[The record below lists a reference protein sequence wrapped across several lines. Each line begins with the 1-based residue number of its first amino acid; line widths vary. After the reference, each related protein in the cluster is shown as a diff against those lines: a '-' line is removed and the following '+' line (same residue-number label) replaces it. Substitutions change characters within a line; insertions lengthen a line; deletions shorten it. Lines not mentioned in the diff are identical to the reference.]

1 MADAGSA
8 FPLQHPGRIL
18 LVEGQDDRHVVEH
31 VYRKRFGAAP
41 PFEIEDKGG
50 FTPLRDAIGPTLKA
64 PGREVVGIVVDA
76 NDDLPARWAAV
87 TDRLRRA
94 CPDVELGDL
103 VPDGTIVGSEPR
115 VGIWLWP
122 DNEAAGEIEDFV
134 ASMIPCDDPVW
145 PLSRRYIEGIPEEH
159 RRFAE
164 GKTRRAEVHA
174 WLATRGE
181 PRRMGTAI
189 RAGDL
194 KVGRALAERFA
205 SWLGKLFGDQ
215 A

>member
-1 MADAGSA
+1 MPSQYAG
-8 FPLQHPGRIL
+8 RVL
-18 LVEGQDDRHVVEH
+18 LVEGQDDKHIVDH
-31 VYRKRFGAAP
+31 VYRKRFGSEP
-41 PFEIEDKGG
+41 PFEIEDSGG
-50 FTPLRDAIGPTLKA
+50 FTLLRDKIGLTLRA
-64 PGREVVGIVVDA
+64 PDREVVGIIVDA
-76 NDDLPARWAAV
+76 NDDLMARWASV
-87 TDRLRRA
+87 TDRIRNV
-94 CPDVELGDL
+94 CPDIELGDPA
-103 VPDGTIVGSEPR
+103 PDGTIVGNEPR

-122 DNEAAGEIEDFV
+122 DNESRGEIEDFV
-134 ASMIPCDDPVW
+134 ARMIPYDDSVW

-159 RRFAE
+159 RHFSR

-194 KVGRALAERFA
+194 NVDGALVERFA